1 MDSDIVAFD
10 DTYEHSVA
18 NNTNRSRIV
27 LFLDIDRRMKYT
39 WAQTILKCV
48 SYLIGTTIPQQVNT
62 NIASDDSSAP
72 FVRCGG

>member
-48 SYLIGTTIPQQVNT
+48 SYLIGTTMPQHVNT
-62 NIASDDSSAP
+62 NIASDG
-72 FVRCGG
+72 VKCGFTGHK